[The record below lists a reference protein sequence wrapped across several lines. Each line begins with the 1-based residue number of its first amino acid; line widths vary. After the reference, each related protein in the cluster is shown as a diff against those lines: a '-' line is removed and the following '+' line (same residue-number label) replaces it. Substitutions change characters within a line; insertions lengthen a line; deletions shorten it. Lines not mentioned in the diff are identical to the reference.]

1 MTYPMH
7 LFRSPGPYG
16 IARTYEVAGAAD
28 AAEEKEL
35 LAKGWHP
42 TKEAAW
48 GLKAKRPQ
56 LDHDDNGK
64 EGGSKAPEPTEDLP
78 ALRAEYQ
85 EKMGKRPFPGWG
97 ADELRKR
104 MA

>member
-1 MTYPMH
+1 MTYPKH

-16 IARTYEVAGAAD
+16 IGRTYAVAGAAD
-28 AAEEKEL
+28 EAEEKKL
-35 LAKGWHP
+35 LAEGWHL

-64 EGGSKAPEPTEDLP
+64 EGGSVSPEPTDDLP

-85 EKMGKRPFPGWG
+85 AKMGKRPFPGWG
-97 ADELRKR
+97 ADELRRR